1 MMQEEKLLIRQAQA
15 GDRDSLN
22 QLVSVFWQ
30 PVYLF
35 IYYKSGSTEDAQELA
50 QETFFRAFRALP
62 SFQQTDSSFKS
73 YLLHIAYNLL
83 KDFWRKRGRSPI
95 TTALDDYREP
105 IATDIQPDIHAVD
118 QERRE
123 AIINV
128 LQELPNDQRRAIELR
143 ILTGLS
149 VRDAAAAMNKSEAA
163 IKMLQQRALK
173 SLRVLLIDRGI
184 VENDDSWR

>member
-1 MMQEEKLLIRQAQA
+1 MLISKAQA

-22 QLVSVFWQ
+22 ELVSAYWQ

-35 IYYKSGSTEDAQELA
+35 IQYKADSPDDAQELT

-73 YLLHIAYNLL
+73 YLIHIAYNLL
-83 KDFWRKRGRSPI
+83 KDFWRKKGRSPM
-95 TTALDDYREP
+95 TTFLDDYQGP
-105 IATDIQPDIHAVD
+105 VATDDQPDIQSIH

-123 AIINV
+123 AIAKV
-128 LQELPNDQRRAIELR
+128 LQELPGDQRRAIELR
-143 ILTGLS
+143 ILAGLS
-149 VRDAAAAMNKSEAA
+149 VRDTALAMDKSEAA

-173 SLRVLLIDRGI
+173 GLRILLVDRGI
-184 VENDDSWR
+184 VENGDDWRCS